1 MYTEDCITI
10 AAPLRRVYE
19 LAADIERWPGLLPHY
34 RWVTVL
40 RDLPDRGASRRR
52 LVEMAATRDGFPVI
66 WVSIQELDPRQHEVR
81 YQHVRGMTR
90 GMDVIWEL
98 TSSVDMGGTEGTTV
112 RLIHLFDP
120 PWPRPFGPL
129 IARYI
134 VGGLFVHDI
143 ATKTL
148 RRIKDLAEAGEGER
162 QVSIPAFAFA
172 ARGRASGVSQ

>member
-1 MYTEDCITI
+1 MYTEDRITI

-19 LAADIERWPGLLPHY
+19 LAANIERWPELLPHY
-34 RWVTVL
+34 RWVTLL

-52 LVEMAATRDGFPVI
+52 LVEMAATRDGFPVT

-98 TSSVDMGGTEGTTV
+98 TSSVGTGGTEGTTV

-172 ARGRASGVSQ
+172 ARGRASVVSQ